1 MNLLILAALMVFSL
15 VGCATFKDVRPG
27 EGGNHRVSV
36 KTDDPE
42 EGSRDA
48 IRQANNYCKTKS
60 KEAVFMNENSKY
72 TGDMDEK
79 DYRNAKRV
87 TTVAKSVGG
96 AVWVFGGKTERD
108 LGGLAGIGGTAVDQA
123 LGKGYTVEMQFK
135 CQ

>member
-1 MNLLILAALMVFSL
+1 MRFLGLCLALAFGL

-27 EGGNHRVSV
+27 ENGVHRVSV

-42 EGSRDA
+42 DGSRDA
-48 IRQANNYCKTKS
+48 IRQANNYCESKK

-72 TGDMDEK
+72 TGDMDEQNYK
-79 DYRNAKRV
+79 NAKRA

-96 AVWVFGGKTERD
+96 AVWVFGGKKESA
-108 LGGLAGIGGTAVDQA
+108 LGGLAGIGGTAADEA
-123 LGKGYTVEMQFK
+123 LGKGYSVEMQFK

>member
-1 MNLLILAALMVFSL
+1 MKLLLLSLVAVLGL
-15 VGCATFKDVRPG
+15 VGCATFEDVRPG
-27 EGGNHRVSV
+27 ENGIHRVSV

-42 EGSRDA
+42 AGSRNA
-48 IRQANNYCKTKS
+48 ISQANNYCKSKK

-79 DYRNAKRV
+79 NYKNAKRA

-96 AVWVFGGKTERD
+96 AVWVFGGKKESA
-108 LGGLAGIGGTAVDQA
+108 LGGLAGIGGTAADQA
-123 LGKGYTVEMQFK
+123 LGKGYSVEMQFK